1 MLKAL
6 APQEEHRSRARRKL
20 DAIEGFR
27 GHATIDE
34 DEEEDVVSVDSRTGL
49 VQVFLVNVLILHNP
63 IIIILIQGM
72 VVNVLILHNTII
84 ILIQGMVVNVLAPS
98 DKVISSTTYTEG
110 QVTSRRALRFI
121 LFKSM
126 SSNAQCCCL

>member
-1 MLKAL
+1 MKAI

-27 GHATIDE
+27 GHATINE
-34 DEEEDVVSVDSRTGL
+34 DEEEDLVSVDSRTGL

-63 IIIILIQGM
+63 IL
-72 VVNVLILHNTII
+72 I

-110 QVTSRRALRFI
+110 QVTSWGTLRFI
-121 LFKSM
+121 FVQIHVFQCPMLLFVTM
-126 SSNAQCCCL
+126 IGGVVSNNALF

>member
-1 MLKAL
+1 MKAI

-49 VQVFLVNVLILHNP
+49 VQVLLLNLLILP
-63 IIIILIQGM
+63 KP
-72 VVNVLILHNTII
+72 TII

-110 QVTSRRALRFI
+110 RVTSWRTLRFNFFLQI
-121 LFKSM
+121 HVF
-126 SSNAQCCCL
+126 

>member
-1 MLKAL
+1 MKAIT
-6 APQEEHRSRARRKL
+6 PQEEHRSRARRKL

-27 GHATIDE
+27 GHETIDE

-49 VQVFLVNVLILHNP
+49 VQVFLVNVLLLHNP
-63 IIIILIQGM
+63 I
-72 VVNVLILHNTII
+72 II

-110 QVTSRRALRFI
+110 QVTSWRTLRFNFFQI
-121 LFKSM
+121 HVFQCPMLLFVTM
-126 SSNAQCCCL
+126 IGGVLFSNNVLF

>member
-1 MLKAL
+1 MKAIT
-6 APQEEHRSRARRKL
+6 PQEEHRSRARRKL

-27 GHATIDE
+27 GHETIDE

-49 VQVFLVNVLILHNP
+49 VQVLLVNVLILHNP
-63 IIIILIQGM
+63 II
-72 VVNVLILHNTII
+72 N

-110 QVTSRRALRFI
+110 QVTSWRTLRFNFFQI
-121 LFKSM
+121 HVFQCRMLLFVTM
-126 SSNAQCCCL
+126 IVVVVSNNTLF

>member
-1 MLKAL
+1 MLKAI

-27 GHATIDE
+27 GHETIDE

-49 VQVFLVNVLILHNP
+49 VQVLLVNVLILHNP
-63 IIIILIQGM
+63 I
-72 VVNVLILHNTII
+72 II

-110 QVTSRRALRFI
+110 QVTSWRTLRFNFFQI
-121 LFKSM
+121 HVFQCPMLLFVTMIGGGVPNS
-126 SSNAQCCCL
+126 ALF

>member
-1 MLKAL
+1 MKAL

-27 GHATIDE
+27 GHETIDE

-49 VQVFLVNVLILHNP
+49 VQVLLVNVLILHNP
-63 IIIILIQGM
+63 I
-72 VVNVLILHNTII
+72 II

-110 QVTSRRALRFI
+110 QVTSWRTLRFNFFQI
-121 LFKSM
+121 HVFQCPMLLFVTM
-126 SSNAQCCCL
+126 TDGVVSNNALF

>member
-1 MLKAL
+1 MLKAIT
-6 APQEEHRSRARRKL
+6 PQEEHRSRARRKL

-72 VVNVLILHNTII
+72 VVNVL
-84 ILIQGMVVNVLAPS
+84 APS

-110 QVTSRRALRFI
+110 QVTSWRALRFI
-121 LFKSM
+121 FFLQIHVFQCPMLLFVTM
-126 SSNAQCCCL
+126 IGGVVSNNALF

>member
-1 MLKAL
+1 MKAL
-6 APQEEHRSRARRKL
+6 APQEEHRNRARRKL

-63 IIIILIQGM
+63 IIIA
-72 VVNVLILHNTII
+72 
-84 ILIQGMVVNVLAPS
+84 LIQGMVVNVLAPS

>member
-1 MLKAL
+1 MLKAI

-27 GHATIDE
+27 GHETIDE

-49 VQVFLVNVLILHNP
+49 VQVLLVNDNVFILHNP

-72 VVNVLILHNTII
+72 VVNVL
-84 ILIQGMVVNVLAPS
+84 VPS

-110 QVTSRRALRFI
+110 QVTS
-121 LFKSM
+121 
-126 SSNAQCCCL
+126 

>member
-1 MLKAL
+1 MKAI

-49 VQVFLVNVLILHNP
+49 VQVLLVNVLILHKP
-63 IIIILIQGM
+63 I
-72 VVNVLILHNTII
+72 II

-110 QVTSRRALRFI
+110 QVTSWRTLRFNFLQI
-121 LFKSM
+121 HVFQCPMLLFVTLIDGVVY
-126 SSNAQCCCL
+126 NTALF

>member
-1 MLKAL
+1 MKTI

-63 IIIILIQGM
+63 II
-72 VVNVLILHNTII
+72 N

-110 QVTSRRALRFI
+110 QVTSWRTLRFNFFQI
-121 LFKSM
+121 HVFQCPMLLFVTM
-126 SSNAQCCCL
+126 IVDVVSNNTLF

>member
-1 MLKAL
+1 MKAL

-27 GHATIDE
+27 GHETIDE
-34 DEEEDVVSVDSRTGL
+34 DEEEDVVSVDSRSGL
-49 VQVFLVNVLILHNP
+49 VQVLLVNVLFLHNP
-63 IIIILIQGM
+63 I
-72 VVNVLILHNTII
+72 II

-110 QVTSRRALRFI
+110 QVTSWRTLRFNFFQI
-121 LFKSM
+121 HVFQYQMLLFVTM
-126 SSNAQCCCL
+126 IGGVVSNTALF

>member
-1 MLKAL
+1 MLKAI

-27 GHATIDE
+27 GHETIDE

-49 VQVFLVNVLILHNP
+49 VQVLLVNVLILHNP
-63 IIIILIQGM
+63 I
-72 VVNVLILHNTII
+72 II

-110 QVTSRRALRFI
+110 QVTSWRTLRFKFFFLQI
-121 LFKSM
+121 HVFQCPMLFLVTM
-126 SSNAQCCCL
+126 TDGFFSNSALF

>member
-49 VQVFLVNVLILHNP
+49 VQVSLVNVLILHNP
-63 IIIILIQGM
+63 IIIA
-72 VVNVLILHNTII
+72 
-84 ILIQGMVVNVLAPS
+84 LIQGMVVNVLAPS

-110 QVTSRRALRFI
+110 QVTSWRTLRFI
-121 LFKSM
+121 FVQIHVFQCPMLLFVTLIGGVV
-126 SSNAQCCCL
+126 SNTALF